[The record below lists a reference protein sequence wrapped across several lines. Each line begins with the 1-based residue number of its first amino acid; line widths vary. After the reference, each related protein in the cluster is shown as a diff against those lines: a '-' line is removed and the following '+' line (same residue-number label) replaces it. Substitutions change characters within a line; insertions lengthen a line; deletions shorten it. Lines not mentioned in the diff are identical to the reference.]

1 MKMTLHIDD
10 DLLDRVVKAYGWE
23 TKTEAIHN
31 SLKEMDRL
39 ARLREFGRNGLGLTK
54 AEMTSAYADDNDPD
68 WGFVRAVASAPSLSL
83 VADAPSSSKGGT
95 EPAKSITYKSV
106 IPKRRK
112 K

>member
-23 TKTEAIHN
+23 TKTEAIHK

-54 AEMTSAYADDNDPD
+54 AELTGAYGDNNDPD
-68 WGFVRAVASAPSLSL
+68 WGFVRPVASAPALSMVAESPASLKK
-83 VADAPSSSKGGT
+83 AP
-95 EPAKSITYKSV
+95 A
-106 IPKRRK
+106 KRRK

>member
-10 DLLDRVVKAYGWE
+10 DLLERVVNAYGWE

-54 AEMTSAYADDNDPD
+54 AELTGAYAADNDPD
-68 WGFVRAVASAPSLSL
+68 WGFVRPIASAPVLPM
-83 VADAPSSSKGGT
+83 VAETPVS
-95 EPAKSITYKSV
+95 YKAATS
-106 IPKRRK
+106 KRRK

>member
-54 AEMTSAYADDNDPD
+54 AELTGAYADDNDPD
-68 WGFVRAVASAPSLSL
+68 WGFTRPVASAPSLSL
-83 VADAPSSSKGGT
+83 VAETPV
-95 EPAKSITYKSV
+95 TYKAA
-106 IPKRRK
+106 INRAKRRK